1 MKGIMRLI
9 LLLSK
14 LFSLITFALAQD
26 DKFNKQ
32 VFGIESTLDHLIAAV
47 SLDNGSTHALA
58 KVPGDNAYQ
67 SLMRQFLSTCHRAR
81 LTQAPPLPEDE
92 LKRSWRERQEN
103 EWRRQ
108 DELILDPGHYW
119 SDYLAFKVLGKPL

>member
-1 MKGIMRLI
+1 MRLTLLLFT
-9 LLLSK
+9 LLLSII
-14 LFSLITFALAQD
+14 SVLAHD

-32 VFGIESTLDHLIAAV
+32 TFGIEFTLDHLIASV

-58 KVPGDNAYQ
+58 KVPGDNAYR
-67 SLMRQFLSTCHRAR
+67 SLMRQFLSTCHRAH

-92 LKRSWRERQEN
+92 LKRSWHERQES

-108 DELILDPGHYW
+108 DELILDPER
-119 SDYLAFKVLGKPL
+119 S

>member
-1 MKGIMRLI
+1 MRPI
-9 LLLSK
+9 PLLLTL
-14 LFSLITFALAQD
+14 LFLIIFVLAQD
-26 DKFNKQ
+26 DKFNKET
-32 VFGIESTLDHLIAAV
+32 FGIEFTLDHLIASV

-58 KVPGDNAYQ
+58 KVPGDNAYR
-67 SLMRQFLSTCHRAR
+67 SLMRKFQSTCHRAH
-81 LTQAPPLPEDE
+81 LTQASPLPEDE

-108 DELILDPGHYW
+108 DELILDPEHSW